1 MLSPHDKPMTDD
13 KPMTFET
20 PSPTSPADTPTEPYT
35 LCVKDRVNIDD
46 AMTALATSPTII
58 GENDELASITEVP
71 TKCVEQD
78 TEILPTAKVCHDK
91 GLLHTVPTPKDV
103 HAAHKEEE
111 KTQTCEKPGVKGPSS
126 WKSFKK
132 EDVTRACKDT
142 VVEASGSRKSH
153 KEEDNTQTCKK
164 PVVEA
169 LGSKKPKGELEKKKL
184 NLVPRLPA
192 PSPTIRPLP
201 LEGTLQPIPVG
212 QPEFPIPTELDET
225 KDKDV
230 KKEHDAGS
238 QDGNDGDEDAV
249 AKKLARLQEIRRKR
263 NRREAK
269 RKARKRANKQQEQH
283 MAVKQE
289 QETNSEEDVAWL
301 TTNVSPCRLLT
312 AHREKSVENLGRR
325 TL

>member
-13 KPMTFET
+13 KPMTLET
-20 PSPTSPADTPTEPYT
+20 PSPTSPVDTPTEPYT

-289 QETNSEEDVAWL
+289 QETNSEEDVA
-301 TTNVSPCRLLT
+301 
-312 AHREKSVENLGRR
+312 
-325 TL
+325 

>member
-35 LCVKDRVNIDD
+35 HCIKDRVNIDD
-46 AMTALATSPTII
+46 AMTALETSPTIN

-78 TEILPTAKVCHDK
+78 TEILPKGKVCHDK

-111 KTQTCEKPGVKGPSS
+111 KTQTCEKPGVKGPNS
-126 WKSFKK
+126 WKSFNK

-169 LGSKKPKGELEKKKL
+169 LGSKKPKGELEKTKL

-201 LEGTLQPIPVG
+201 REGTLQPIPVG

-230 KKEHDAGS
+230 KKEHGAGS

-263 NRREAK
+263 NRREAQ

-289 QETNSEEDVAWL
+289 QETNSEEDVA
-301 TTNVSPCRLLT
+301 
-312 AHREKSVENLGRR
+312 
-325 TL
+325 